1 MAATALAGV
10 VGGSAAGFRAPASWA
25 AGTLGGASRRV
36 DAAAASTVHVA
47 PGESIQAAVDR
58 APAGASVFVPEGTYH
73 ETVVIEKPLALI
85 GAGYDRTRVVAD
97 RSRFAW
103 SGRTRERYVVGA
115 LNVRDTRDVL
125 IAGFTVQGALEG
137 VWVSA
142 SRRVTISDCMS
153 CAHDSSGYYLWG
165 SQSCAVLRSEG
176 SDCAVGIYQGGSV
189 DIRIAGNVFRR
200 NRGGRVPHLDDDVY
214 PGIGVLI
221 GNLSRGCRVEANLL
235 ADNVDW
241 GFGTSVGVHEITT
254 LANTIRG
261 NPVGVFVGERGLRM
275 RDDNVAGNADWG
287 VDAAVEVDAREVWW
301 GASDGPSGAGP
312 GSGDRVPSTVRFRP
326 WRSAPSRLAPVGPRE
341 TPPMADDA
349 SEGRPSLTGA

>member
-1 MAATALAGV
+1 MALAGV
-10 VGGSAAGFRAPASWA
+10 VARSATGPPASIAWA
-25 AGTLGGASRRV
+25 AGPPGGSPRRV
-36 DAAAASTVHVA
+36 DTTPGSTVHVA
-47 PGESIQAAVDR
+47 PGGSIQEAVDR
-58 APAGASVFVPEGTYH
+58 APAGATVFVPEGTYH
-73 ETVVIEKPLALI
+73 ETVVIEKPILLI
-85 GAGYDRTRVVAD
+85 GAGYRRTRVIAD
-97 RSRFAW
+97 RNRFAW

-221 GNLSRGCRVEANLL
+221 GNVSRGCRVEANLL
-235 ADNVDW
+235 ADNLDW
-241 GFGTSVGVHEITT
+241 GFGTSLGVHEITT
-254 LANTIRG
+254 RANTIRG

-275 RDDNVAGNADWG
+275 REDNIVGNVDWG
-287 VDAAVEVDAREVWW
+287 VDAAVEVDARDVWW
-301 GASDGPSGAGP
+301 GAPDGPSGAGP
-312 GSGDRVPSTVRFRP
+312 GSGDAVPSTVRFRP
-326 WRSAPSRLAPVGPRE
+326 WRTAPSRLAPVGPRE
-341 TPPMADDA
+341 TPPMAREA
-349 SEGRPSLTGA
+349 SGG

>member
-1 MAATALAGV
+1 
-10 VGGSAAGFRAPASWA
+10 
-25 AGTLGGASRRV
+25 
-36 DAAAASTVHVA
+36 VHVA
-47 PGESIQAAVDR
+47 PGASIQAAVDR
-58 APAGASVFVPEGTYH
+58 APAGATVVVPEGTYH

-103 SGRTRERYVVGA
+103 SGRTRERYIVGA

-241 GFGTSVGVHEITT
+241 GLGTSLGVHEITT

-261 NPVGVFVGERGLRM
+261 QPVGVFVGERGLRM
-275 RDDNVAGNADWG
+275 REDNVAGNADWG
-287 VDAAVEVDAREVWW
+287 VEAAVEVDAREVWW
-301 GASDGPSGAGP
+301 GAPDGPSGAGP
-312 GSGDRVPSTVRFRP
+312 GSGDRLPATVRFRP
-326 WRSAPSRLAPVGPRE
+326 WRSAPSRLAPVGPRA
-341 TPPMADDA
+341 TPPMADEA
-349 SEGRPSLTGA
+349 NEGRPSPTDA